1 MTTSPC
7 SENSNRKRVWRQ
19 KLPTP
24 RKREEEALAEL
35 EKALAEA
42 RLRGQ
47 QEVTPPAK
55 EDTAQTEV
63 PPVEPQAE
71 GRIDEDSRAVK
82 TPR

>member
-1 MTTSPC
+1 MA
-7 SENSNRKRVWRQ
+7 EEAADAK
-19 KLPTP
+19 
-24 RKREEEALAEL
+24 KREEEALAEL

-63 PPVEPQAE
+63 PPAEPQAE

-82 TPR
+82 APVRMTRPARW